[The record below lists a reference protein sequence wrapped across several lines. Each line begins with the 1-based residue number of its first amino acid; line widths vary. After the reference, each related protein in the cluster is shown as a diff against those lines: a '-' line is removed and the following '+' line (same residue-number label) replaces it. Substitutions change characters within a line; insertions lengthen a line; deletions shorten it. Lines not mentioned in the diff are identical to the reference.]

1 MDKRIAIGGLT
12 AALVTT
18 GLATSASAVG
28 SHDPQGGGTGGGD
41 RVAAAA
47 ATPIS
52 CDGGRLLA
60 MKSRIGNSPFTF
72 SETAVNDQDQ
82 AVPGTSLT
90 LNGPARGTD
99 TVLVTFSAETQ
110 VTGGDANDWMG
121 LEVHRNG
128 TPINPFTAAGDVLA
142 FTGEPSWNSNSIQF
156 CTRIRSGPQTFSVLA
171 NLHDTSGSHGL
182 LGWLDDYTVSYLRF
196 D

>member
-1 MDKRIAIGGLT
+1 MDKRIAIGGLA
-12 AALVTT
+12 AALLTT

-28 SHDPQGGGTGGGD
+28 SHDPQGRSAAGTE
-41 RVAAAA
+41 RAAA

-72 SETAVNDQDQ
+72 AETGINDQDQ

-90 LNGPARGTD
+90 LNGPAVGTD
-99 TVLVTFSAETQ
+99 TVLVTFSAESQ
-110 VTGGDANDWMG
+110 ITGGDANDWMG

-128 TPINPFTAAGDVLA
+128 TPINPFTASGDVLA

-156 CTRIRSGPQTFSVLA
+156 CTRIRSGVHQFNVLA
-171 NLHDTSGSHGL
+171 NLHDTSGGHGL
-182 LGWLDDYTVSYLRF
+182 FGWLDDYTVSYLRF